1 MDADPEGVHHSLL
14 AQVQH
19 YANCNL
25 FPGQEARST
34 ILHCMQ
40 SRLFS
45 VAGSFP
51 VSARPVRGP
60 QQPSSA
66 REQNVET
73 ADSGWKLVL
82 LSLDFLTSLGMF
94 KVAAGN
100 DNLTTCTPAGW
111 ESSLAQMW
119 CSGSAARLWLWT
131 RDKKH
136 CRLELSALNV
146 LIFHVGISSLK
157 KYISPGKN
165 KKSIL
170 TTPPPHLCIR

>member
-1 MDADPEGVHHSLL
+1 MDADPERVHHSLL

-51 VSARPVRGP
+51 VSAWPVWGP
-60 QQPSSA
+60 QQLSSA

-73 ADSGWKLVL
+73 ADSGWKLML
-82 LSLDFLTSLGMF
+82 LSLDFLISPGMF

-100 DNLTTCTPAGW
+100 DTLTTWDPARW
-111 ESSLAQMW
+111 ESSSAQMW
-119 CSGSAARLWLWT
+119 CSESAAEPET
-131 RDKKH
+131 RNVVGLG
-136 CRLELSALNV
+136 CLRWMCWYFMLE
-146 LIFHVGISSLK
+146 
-157 KYISPGKN
+157 SPLQK
-165 KKSIL
+165 
-170 TTPPPHLCIR
+170 IRKPWN